1 MPDFFSC
8 KILGPYLWQAV
19 KDKSSKVESW
29 KLAYISFIMLT
40 LFASSFVRI
49 YQKLW
54 ELSGFLPWLNFCG
67 HPVHV
72 SYSINISGIPVRQ
85 LVPVYRTFL
94 MTYRYEYRTCIPV
107 SIPRLYPLPSC
118 STAPTIVRVWTRKN
132 TSNHLTLYIQGGPKK
147 NALFCFC
154 SKIFVY
160 QYFFK
165 ISSQ

>member
-1 MPDFFSC
+1 MKQTTC
-8 KILGPYLWQAV
+8 T
-19 KDKSSKVESW
+19 
-29 KLAYISFIMLT
+29 YISVIMLT

-54 ELSGFLPWLNFCG
+54 ELSGFPPWLNFCG

-107 SIPRLYPLPSC
+107 SIPTLYPLLSLC
-118 STAPTIVRVWTRKN
+118 RCVRLHRVFFAYKSWTDGWILMI
-132 TSNHLTLYIQGGPKK
+132 LTYIIDIDETVKLTQGQGHKVK
-147 NALFCFC
+147 GQGHICIYVKFLFRL
-154 SKIFVY
+154 
-160 QYFFK
+160 
-165 ISSQ
+165 

>member
-1 MPDFFSC
+1 MKQTTC
-8 KILGPYLWQAV
+8 T
-19 KDKSSKVESW
+19 
-29 KLAYISFIMLT
+29 YISVIMLT

-54 ELSGFLPWLNFCG
+54 ELSGFPPWLNFCG

-107 SIPRLYPLPSC
+107 SIPNYKPRPPSPLDFLVDAVDARSSLHFLIADVVLPFGLEYFSQTPSLKSSHPALNLLVSSPC
-118 STAPTIVRVWTRKN
+118 LCP
-132 TSNHLTLYIQGGPKK
+132 IQK
-147 NALFCFC
+147 
-154 SKIFVY
+154 
-160 QYFFK
+160 
-165 ISSQ
+165 

>member
-1 MPDFFSC
+1 MTAFLRC

-19 KDKSSKVESW
+19 KEKKLKVESW
-29 KLAYISFIMLT
+29 KLAYILVIMLT

-54 ELSGFLPWLNFCG
+54 ELLGFPPWLNFCG

-94 MTYRYEYRTCIPV
+94 MTYRYEYRTCKPV
-107 SIPRLYPLPSC
+107 SS
-118 STAPTIVRVWTRKN
+118 PTINTNIYFWTR
-132 TSNHLTLYIQGGPKK
+132 GPVRKGFLVMNKK
-147 NALFCFC
+147 NL
-154 SKIFVY
+154 V
-160 QYFFK
+160 
-165 ISSQ
+165 